1 MHLHWVCIGV
11 VAAACPLCTVHA
23 GAEERKKIQFP
34 DDLHWT
40 CVLVPA
46 FPPFRHFLA
55 RCRRLRDSY
64 QISVIF

>member
-11 VAAACPLCTVHA
+11 VAAACPLCRYTR
-23 GAEERKKIQFP
+23 GRRSEKKSSF
-34 DDLHWT
+34 LMT